1 MKREEISR
9 EAATASLREHKEHGL
24 HVDSRLL
31 REIDQP
37 GQVALLILET
47 ENEFLDLVWQA
58 VPATRPLTP
67 QGHPRSLRDC
77 ASRLASVGWS
87 FEALVEAGYP
97 WFQTCNI
104 IDRAFDID
112 KVGCVAVTP
121 LVATEAQDT
130 PHGTYYVYDGVH
142 KSIVLAKRLLRREV
156 QYAPMKALLLEPRR
170 H

>member
-9 EAATASLREHKEHGL
+9 EAATASLREPKEHGL

-58 VPATRPLTP
+58 VPATRPLTSP
-67 QGHPRSLRDC
+67 GHPRSLRDC

-87 FEALVEAGYP
+87 FEALLDAGYP
-97 WFQTCNI
+97 WFETYNI
-104 IDRAFDID
+104 IDRSFDID
-112 KVGCVAVTP
+112 KVGWVAVTS
-121 LVATEAQDT
+121 LVATEATDT
-130 PHGTYYVYDGVH
+130 PHGTYYVYVGI
-142 KSIVLAKRLLRREV
+142 SILAAGSGPLL
-156 QYAPMKALLLEPRR
+156 
-170 H
+170 